1 MQAQTGRQA
10 KRVARRGGG
19 HRQPAA
25 TAEMRYAGGTIGA
38 DERRHAQAVV
48 VAFGL
53 AFVAICMAY
62 LVLAAGDILG

>member
-1 MQAQTGRQA
+1 
-10 KRVARRGGG
+10 
-19 HRQPAA
+19 
-25 TAEMRYAGGTIGA
+25 MRYAGGTIGA